1 MVEQISLKYAN
12 ATELLPTLLKLMSE
26 RVIKTVTRGKT
37 KVQVEEDVMPV
48 GFRITADDRTNS
60 IIARGTPRRLERLR
74 GAIDLLDSEKISSMM
89 SMRTIQLDRITA
101 RDARS
106 KLDALFGGLP
116 RNSSRPTSNFKK
128 PIA

>member
-1 MVEQISLKYAN
+1 MPLVNATAANVSEQLKEMVAEYGMVVALPEQNSLLLVETAANVRRIQLIIDELDREDMENVVEQISLKYAN

-60 IIARGTPRRLERLR
+60 IVAAYL
-74 GAIDLLDSEKISSMM
+74 
-89 SMRTIQLDRITA
+89 
-101 RDARS
+101 
-106 KLDALFGGLP
+106 
-116 RNSSRPTSNFKK
+116 SR
-128 PIA
+128 